1 MTKRPKEASHK
12 IGSSVSENLDTR
24 LRETLI
30 ATRNSKRSTDI
41 FELSGELSDDIDSPY
56 PFCAIPRHYF
66 DRQLA
71 QTTRSSRP
79 ELSVE
84 RW

>member
-1 MTKRPKEASHK
+1 MT
-12 IGSSVSENLDTR
+12 
-24 LRETLI
+24 REEIHTTLKN
-30 ATRNSKRSTDI
+30 ARNRKKTVNSTDI
-41 FELSGELSDDIDSPY
+41 LEISGEISEQTDHPY
-56 PFCAIPRHYF
+56 PYCAIPRHYF

-71 QTTRSSRP
+71 LNARSNRP